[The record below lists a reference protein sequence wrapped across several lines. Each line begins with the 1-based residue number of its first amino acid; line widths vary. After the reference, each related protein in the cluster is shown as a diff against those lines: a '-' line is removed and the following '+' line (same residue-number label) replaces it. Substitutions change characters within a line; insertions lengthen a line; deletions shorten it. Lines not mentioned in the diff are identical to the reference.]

1 MEPNQMEVLQSIK
14 ALEKLPVVK
23 KLLKENKKLAKKNK
37 ELRMLVKIITK
48 NIGLFEERERPISNV
63 PIKIEKPDFDSEK
76 SPEVVV
82 LDHKEETACELREKL
97 TKHKVDETVY
107 EEEEIEV
114 TDDEEEEEEAD
125 QSGNEE
131 GDADQSGNEEDEE
144 ADQSGNEEEE
154 EEEEEADHSGNE
166 EEEDQSG
173 EGDNG
178 GDSPVEEDDVF
189 EIEIKGKT
197 YYTDDQE
204 NGIIYDVDDE
214 GEISLEVGKL
224 TNGKP
229 TFYKT

>member
-63 PIKIEKPDFDSEK
+63 PIKIEKSDFDSEK
-76 SPEVVV
+76 SPEVVI

-114 TDDEEEEEEAD
+114 TDDEEEDEEADQSVNEEGEDADQSGNEEEETDHSGNEEEEAD

-131 GDADQSGNEEDEE
+131 GEE
-144 ADQSGNEEEE
+144 ADQSGNEE
-154 EEEEEADHSGNE
+154 
-166 EEEDQSG
+166 
-173 EGDNG
+173 
-178 GDSPVEEDDVF
+178 
-189 EIEIKGKT
+189 
-197 YYTDDQE
+197 
-204 NGIIYDVDDE
+204 
-214 GEISLEVGKL
+214 L
-224 TNGKP
+224 
-229 TFYKT
+229 